1 VNEGAVFDI
10 APTASIS
17 ESLRPIGVAL
27 QMLLKSGP
35 QRVEIRPLKQSRS
48 LEQNALSHVWYG
60 EIAKQGKEFSTVEA
74 RRFCKLTIGVPIMRA
89 HSKEFR
95 AAWDKLAKARFTY
108 EEKLEVM
115 DWWPVTSL
123 MKEAQFTEYLTT
135 MQQQFAGKGIH
146 LTGLERGQE
155 QYPEAAA

>member
-1 VNEGAVFDI
+1 MSAAVFNVGQGANLSNTLDAI
-10 APTASIS
+10 CA
-17 ESLRPIGVAL
+17 AL
-27 QMLLKSGP
+27 VLVLKTDP
-35 QRVEIRPLKQSRS
+35 AKVVIEPLDNARS

-123 MKEAQFTEYLTT
+123 MKEAQFTEYLTS

>member
-1 VNEGAVFDI
+1 MSAAVFNVGQGANLSNTLDAI
-10 APTASIS
+10 CA
-17 ESLRPIGVAL
+17 AL
-27 QMLLKSGP
+27 VLVLKTDHAK
-35 QRVEIRPLKQSRS
+35 VVIEPLDNARS